1 MQGPFCHTWELSQEV
16 GIRMGALRGPQM
28 GMTHFLEPAGLC
40 PHNDDNEEDKA
51 AFLPTLVCSPKR

>member
-1 MQGPFCHTWELSQEV
+1 
-16 GIRMGALRGPQM
+16 MGALRGPQM